1 VLQAESRVVVSVML
15 KDGYRCPMS
24 YKSSVIKL
32 LHGSHERVTQ
42 IRYNFRMR
50 CDLHVHSYFSGPAQ
64 DAGMG
69 AICREC
75 YSRPEDLYATLK
87 RRGMDLITLTDHDSI
102 EGCEPLRRYADF
114 FVSVEATCTMPS
126 GTRIHVG
133 VYDITERQHIEIQRR
148 RNDLIGLLMYLTEHR
163 LFFSLNHV
171 FSILTGRREREDFE
185 WFEEYFPAM
194 ETLNG
199 LMAAENNRQAIR
211 LARRTR
217 KIALGGSDAHTLASA
232 GSAYTEMAG
241 AMSKDDFLRA
251 LTQGLGKP
259 RGQSGGYWKLTRDVF
274 LIAGEMMREARWK
287 TILAP
292 LGLLI
297 PAYVF
302 GNCIGETRFVRRW
315 AARVIP
321 SRRER
326 MPFPGMAMESAM
338 E

>member
-1 VLQAESRVVVSVML
+1 
-15 KDGYRCPMS
+15 MS
-24 YKSSVIKL
+24 YKSHVIKL
-32 LHGSHERVTQ
+32 LRGVHRRVTQ
-42 IRYNFRMR
+42 ECYKFFMR

-75 YSRPEDLYATLK
+75 YSRPEELYATLK
-87 RRGMDLITLTDHDSI
+87 RRGMNLITMTDHDAI
-102 EGCEPLRRYADF
+102 EGCEPLRGHADF
-114 FVSVEATCTMPS
+114 FVSVEATCRMPS

-148 RNDLIGLLMYLTEHR
+148 RNDLIALLMYLTEHR
-163 LFFSLNHV
+163 LFFCLNHV
-171 FSILTGRREREDFE
+171 FSVLTGRRVREDFE
-185 WFEEYFPAM
+185 WFNEYFPAM

-199 LMAAENNRQAIR
+199 LMAAENNRQAVR

-232 GSAYTEMAG
+232 GTAYTEILSA
-241 AMSKDDFLRA
+241 ASKDDFLRG
-251 LTQGLGKP
+251 LRQGLGKP
-259 RGQSGGYWKLTRDVF
+259 RGNSGGYWKLTRDVF

-302 GNCIGETRFVRRW
+302 GNCIGEIWFVRRW
-315 AARVIP
+315 AAVVIP
-321 SRRER
+321 GRRER
-326 MPFPGMAMESAM
+326 IPFPGLAMESAM

>member
-1 VLQAESRVVVSVML
+1 
-15 KDGYRCPMS
+15 MS
-24 YKSSVIKL
+24 YKSSVIKFL
-32 LHGSHERVTQ
+32 RASNPPVTQ
-42 IRYNFRMR
+42 IRYNFVMR

-64 DAGMG
+64 DAMMG

-75 YSRPEDLYATLK
+75 YSRPDDLYATLK
-87 RRGMDLITLTDHDSI
+87 GRGMNLITLTDHDSI
-102 EGCEPLRRYADF
+102 EGCERLRRHPDF
-114 FVSVEATCTMPS
+114 FVSVEATCRMPS
-126 GTRIHVG
+126 GTQMHVG

-148 RNDLIGLLMYLTEHR
+148 RGDLVSLLMYLTEHR
-163 LFFSLNHV
+163 LFFAVNHV
-171 FSILTGRREREDFE
+171 FSVLTGRRVREDFG

-199 LMAAENNRQAIR
+199 LMAAENNRQAVR

-232 GSAYTEMAG
+232 GTAYTEILG
-241 AMSKDDFLRA
+241 ATDKTDFFSGLRE
-251 LTQGLGKP
+251 GFGKP

-274 LIAGEMMREARWK
+274 LIAGEMMRESRWK

-297 PAYVF
+297 PAYIF
-302 GNCIGETRFVRRW
+302 GNCVAESLFVRRW
-315 AARVIP
+315 AAQVIP
-321 SRRER
+321 ARRER
-326 MPFPGMAMESAM
+326 RQFPLLAVESAM

>member
-1 VLQAESRVVVSVML
+1 M
-15 KDGYRCPMS
+15 
-24 YKSSVIKL
+24 
-32 LHGSHERVTQ
+32 
-42 IRYNFRMR
+42 
-50 CDLHVHSYFSGPAQ
+50 
-64 DAGMG
+64 MG

-75 YSRPEDLYATLK
+75 YSRPEELYATLK

-102 EGCEPLRRYADF
+102 EGCEPLRRYPDF
-114 FVSVEATCTMPS
+114 FVSVEATCRMPS

-133 VYDITERQHIEIQRR
+133 VYDITERQHIEVQRR
-148 RNDLIGLLMYLTEHR
+148 RDDLIALLMYLTEHR
-163 LFFSLNHV
+163 VFYSLNHV

-185 WFEEYFPAM
+185 WFDEYFPAM

-199 LMAAENNRQAIR
+199 LMAAENNRQAVR

-232 GSAYTEMAG
+232 GTAYTEILG
-241 AMSKDDFLRA
+241 APSKDEFLHGLR
-251 LTQGLGKP
+251 QGLGKP
-259 RGQSGGYWKLTRDVF
+259 RGGSGGYWKLTRDVF

-302 GNCIGETRFVRRW
+302 GNCIGETLFVRRW
-315 AARVIP
+315 AAQVIP
-321 SRRER
+321 GRREPR
-326 MPFPGMAMESAM
+326 AFPSLAMESAM